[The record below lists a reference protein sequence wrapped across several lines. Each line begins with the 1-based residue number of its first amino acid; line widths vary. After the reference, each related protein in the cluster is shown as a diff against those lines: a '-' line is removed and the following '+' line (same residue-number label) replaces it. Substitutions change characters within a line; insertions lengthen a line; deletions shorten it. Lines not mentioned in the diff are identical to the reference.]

1 MRAEAIVL
9 AGGRASRMGG
19 VDKPAIVVG
28 GRSMLATVL
37 AALDWCETVAVV
49 GPHRDDLPA
58 RVLQTMEHPPGAG
71 PVAAI
76 SAGIAALPG
85 NADLVAVVAADLP
98 LLRNDAVRELAR
110 ACADS
115 GAPVAF
121 AVDDAGRVQYLVG
134 VWRHDVLA
142 RQLAALG
149 STANRRMQDLVPDGA
164 ATVPLDGILDADTPA
179 DLARLAPSST
189 PLTLDEAREAVR
201 RHIAPLPVRDVAVP
215 DAVGGALASPMVAS
229 EPLPR
234 VDVSAMDGYALA
246 GEPPWRLRAD
256 VGYAGGARPDG
267 LHPGEAVR
275 IATGAHVPDGAD
287 SVLRDEYARASDGA
301 LDADRAPPPGTD
313 IRRSGEDWPRGH
325 LLAEARTPVTPALVS
340 LAASA
345 DVATIEA
352 RGPVRALVVVTGDE
366 IRRDGPLRPGQTR
379 DSLGPAL
386 PMFLSHNGI
395 HTVRS
400 AHLRDTAGG
409 FDEVIRAVTD
419 ADLLVV
425 VGATGGGAADQ
436 LRGALQRA
444 GATVVVPRL
453 ACRPG
458 GSTVVAVLP
467 GGRVVLG
474 LPGNPFAAIASL
486 SVLTPALVDA
496 LTGRARRPVT
506 RVPLHN
512 AAAVTTDRTRFAP
525 ATLTA
530 AGWVAATSVRTAHL
544 GGLVDADA
552 FAIVPA
558 AARDDDLVELVDS
571 RSTPQALLS

>member
-19 VDKPAIVVG
+19 VDKPALVVG

-49 GPHRDDLPA
+49 GPHRDSLPA
-58 RVLQTMEHPPGAG
+58 DVMQTREHPPGAG
-71 PVAAI
+71 PVAAV

-98 LLRNDAVRELAR
+98 LLRSDVVRELAR
-110 ACADS
+110 ECTDS
-115 GAPVAF
+115 GVPVAF

-164 ATVPLDGILDADTPA
+164 TTVTLDGILDADTPA
-179 DLARLAPSST
+179 DLARIAPSAAT
-189 PLTLDEAREAVR
+189 GLDEARESLR
-201 RHIAPLPVRDVAVP
+201 RSLTPLPAHDLAVA
-215 DAVGGALASPMVAS
+215 DALGAVLAAPMVAN

-234 VDVSAMDGYALA
+234 VDVSAMDGYAVA
-246 GEPPWRLRAD
+246 GAPPWRLRAD

-275 IATGAHVPDGAD
+275 IATGAHLPDGAVA
-287 SVLRDEYARASDGA
+287 VLRDERARVVTDAT
-301 LDADRAPPPGTD
+301 LDADRDVAPGTD
-313 IRRSGEDWPRGH
+313 IRRSGEDWSSGIR
-325 LLAEARTPVTPALVS
+325 LADAGTPVTPALVS

-345 DVATIEA
+345 DVAIVAA
-352 RGPVRALVVVTGDE
+352 RGPVRARVVVTGDE

-379 DSLGPAL
+379 DSIGPVL
-386 PMFLSHNGI
+386 PIFLAHNGI
-395 HTVRS
+395 RTVDT
-400 AHLRDTAGG
+400 AHLRDTASG
-409 FDEVIRAVTD
+409 FDEVLRALTD

-436 LRGALQRA
+436 LRAALRRVD
-444 GATVVVPRL
+444 ATVVVARL
-453 ACRPG
+453 DCRPG
-458 GSTVVAVLP
+458 GSTVVAALP
-467 GGRVVLG
+467 DSRVVLG
-474 LPGNPFAAIASL
+474 LPGNPYAAIASL
-486 SVLTPALVDA
+486 SVLSPALIDA
-496 LTGRARRPVT
+496 LTGRTPRVAD
-506 RVPLHN
+506 RVPLRN
-512 AAAVTTDRTRFAP
+512 AGAIATDRTRVAP
-525 ATLTA
+525 AARTTE
-530 AGWVAATSVRTAHL
+530 GWLATDAVRTAHL

-552 FAIVPA
+552 FAIVPPG
-558 AARDDDLVELVDS
+558 ARDGDLVELVGIP
-571 RSTPQALLS
+571 R

>member
-28 GRSMLATVL
+28 GRSMLTTVL

-58 RVLQTMEHPPGAG
+58 DVLQTQEHPPGAG
-71 PVAAI
+71 PVAAVA
-76 SAGIAALPG
+76 AGIAALPG

-98 LLRNDAVRELAR
+98 LLRDDAVRELAR
-110 ACADS
+110 ECADS
-115 GAPVAF
+115 DTPVAF

-142 RQLAALG
+142 RQLAAVG
-149 STANRRMQDLVPDGA
+149 STANRRMQDLVPEGA
-164 ATVPLDGILDADTPA
+164 AKVTLDGILDCDTPD
-179 DLARLAPSST
+179 DLARLEPGTPSPWKLHGNRSAAIF
-189 PLTLDEAREAVR
+189 LR
-201 RHIAPLPVRDVAVP
+201 LPIRNVAVD
-215 DAVGGALASPMVAS
+215 DALGAALAAPMVAA

-234 VDVSAMDGYALA
+234 VDVSAMDGYAVA

-256 VGYAGGARPDG
+256 VGYAGGARADG

-275 IATGAHVPDGAD
+275 IATGAHVPEGAVA
-287 SVLRDEYARASDGA
+287 VLRDEYARVSNAVLEADQDLSPGA
-301 LDADRAPPPGTD
+301 D

-325 LLAEARTPVTPALVS
+325 VLAEAGIPVTPALVS

-345 DVATIEA
+345 DVASFTV
-352 RGPVRALVVVTGDE
+352 RGPARARLVVTGDE

-379 DSLGPAL
+379 DSIGPVL
-386 PMFLSHNGI
+386 PMYLSHNGI
-395 HTVRS
+395 HTVGS
-400 AHLRDTAGG
+400 AHLRDTASG
-409 FDEVIRAVTD
+409 FDEVIRTVTD

-444 GATVVVPRL
+444 GATVVVERL

-458 GSTVVAVLP
+458 GSTVVAALP
-467 GGRVVLG
+467 DGRVVFG

-486 SVLTPALVDA
+486 SVLAPALVDA
-496 LTGRARRPVT
+496 LCGRTPRVAE
-506 RVPLHN
+506 RVPLRN
-512 AAAVTTDRTRFAP
+512 ASTVTTDRTRLAP
-525 ATLTA
+525 AARTA
-530 AGWVAATSVRTAHL
+530 DGWVAPPGCAPPTSAGSSPRTRLRSCRWGARRRP
-544 GGLVDADA
+544 GGGRHSSAL
-552 FAIVPA
+552 IG
-558 AARDDDLVELVDS
+558 
-571 RSTPQALLS
+571 TP